1 MYVVFRCPRVKRLYL
16 AVIEKSANFANT
28 LAPCN
33 LHKNRQNR
41 QIRQHVRPIF
51 VHVICIKIAKIAK
64 SANTLDPS
72 PMM

>member
-1 MYVVFRCPRVKRLYL
+1 MLFSVALELSDYIWLSV
-16 AVIEKSANFANT
+16 EKSANFANT

-33 LHKNRQNR
+33 LHKNCQNR

>member
-33 LHKNRQNR
+33 LHKNRQ
-41 QIRQHVRPIF
+41 IRQHVRPIF